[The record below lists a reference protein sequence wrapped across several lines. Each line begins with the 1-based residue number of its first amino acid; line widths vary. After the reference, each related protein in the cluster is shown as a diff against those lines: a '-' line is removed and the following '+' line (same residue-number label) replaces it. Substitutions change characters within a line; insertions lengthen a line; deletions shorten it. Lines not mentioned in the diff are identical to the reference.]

1 MVSKKISFELE
12 GAMGLRT
19 TKVRTKKR
27 SGLQGKKNGE
37 PPLSLVIKIMKF
49 SYRMFAI
56 MSYRGITIILS
67 GLIMGSFIACWFPFF
82 LLYSISPVCPV
93 CEANKERSITSP
105 SPSPSPSS
113 SPSSSSSSLS
123 SPAGPR

>member
-37 PPLSLVIKIMKF
+37 PPLFLVIKIKKF
-49 SYRMFAI
+49 SYRIIAI
-56 MSYRGITIILS
+56 
-67 GLIMGSFIACWFPFF
+67 IMGSQ
-82 LLYSISPVCPV
+82 
-93 CEANKERSITSP
+93 
-105 SPSPSPSS
+105 
-113 SPSSSSSSLS
+113 
-123 SPAGPR
+123 